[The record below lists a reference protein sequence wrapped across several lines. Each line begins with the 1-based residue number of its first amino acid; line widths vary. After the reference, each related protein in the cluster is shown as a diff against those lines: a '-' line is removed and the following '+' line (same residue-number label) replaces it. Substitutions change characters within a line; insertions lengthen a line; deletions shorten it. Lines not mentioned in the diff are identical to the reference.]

1 MESIWWQ
8 TAQHPTFTPLKGSIK
23 TDVLIIGGGLTG
35 VLCAHRLRRQG
46 VNCVVAEAT
55 TVGGGIT
62 KNTTAKLTLQ
72 HGALYDRLIRT
83 FGRHRAQLYLQAQ
96 QAALEEY
103 RWLCREIVC
112 DYTTADAYVYSLT
125 DRLKME
131 KEAAALETLGCSAEF
146 LPRLSL
152 PLPVVGAVRMP
163 EQAQF
168 HPLRFLYALA
178 KGLPIYEHTP
188 IRELV
193 SGGAV
198 TPRGTITA
206 DKIIVATHFP
216 FLNKHGA
223 YFLKLYQHRSYV
235 LALKGAPMFEGMYVD
250 ENDKGMS
257 FRRYGDLLLLGGGGH
272 RTGKQGG
279 GWQELE
285 DFARRRFPRAQ
296 TVYRWATQDCMSLDG
311 VPYIGSYAPGT
322 PELYVAT
329 GYNKWGMS
337 NAMVASMVLSDMVC
351 GRENP
356 WAEVFA
362 PDRSIWRPQLA
373 INSGEAMRNLLTLR
387 KPRCPHMGCALHY
400 NPQEHSWDCSCHGS
414 RFTEEGQ
421 LIDGPATTDTE
432 L

>member
-8 TAQHPTFTPLKGSIK
+8 TAQRPAFAPLKGSIK

-103 RWLCREIVC
+103 RWLCREIDC

-178 KGLPIYEHTP
+178 KDLPIYEHTP

-193 SGGAV
+193 PGGAV
-198 TPRGTITA
+198 TPRGTIMA
-206 DKIIVATHFP
+206 EKIVVATHFP

-235 LALKGAPMFEGMYVD
+235 LALKGAPLFEGMYVD

-279 GWQELE
+279 GWRELE
-285 DFARRRFPRAQ
+285 DFARRRFPRAR
-296 TVYRWATQDCMSLDG
+296 VAYRWATQDCMSLDG
-311 VPYIGSYAPGT
+311 VPYIGPYACGT
-322 PELYVAT
+322 PGLYVAT

-337 NAMVASMVLSDMVC
+337 NAMVASMMLSDMVC

-362 PDRSIWRPQLA
+362 PARSVWHPQLA
-373 INSGEAMRNLLTLR
+373 INGGEALLGLLALR

-421 LIDGPATTDTE
+421 LIDGPSTTDKV

>member
-1 MESIWWQ
+1 MESVWLQ
-8 TAQHPTFTPLKGSIK
+8 TAQRPGFSPLTGSVK
-23 TDVLIIGGGLTG
+23 TDVLIIGGGITG
-35 VLCAHRLRRQG
+35 VLCAHRLRQQG
-46 VNCVVAEAT
+46 VDCVVTEAT

-83 FGRHRAQLYLQAQ
+83 MGQHRAQLYVQAQ

-103 RWLCREIVC
+103 RRLCKGMDC
-112 DYTTADAYVYSLT
+112 DYTLADAYVYSLT
-125 DRLKME
+125 DRSKME
-131 KEAAALETLGCSAEF
+131 REEAALESLGCPAKF

-152 PLPVVGAVRMP
+152 PLPVVGAVRVP
-163 EQAQF
+163 DQAQF

-178 KGLPIYEHTP
+178 KDLPIYEHTP

-193 SGGAV
+193 PGGAV
-198 TPRGTITA
+198 TPRGTIRA

-235 LALKGAPMFEGMYVD
+235 LALKGAPVFEGMYVD

-279 GWQELE
+279 SWRELE

-296 TVYRWATQDCMSLDG
+296 VAYRWATQDCMSLDG

-322 PELYVAT
+322 PGLYVAT

-362 PDRSIWRPQLA
+362 PARSIWRPQLA
-373 INSGEAMRNLLTLR
+373 INGGETMLNLLTLR

-421 LIDGPATTDTE
+421 LIDGPATTDAE
-432 L
+432 M